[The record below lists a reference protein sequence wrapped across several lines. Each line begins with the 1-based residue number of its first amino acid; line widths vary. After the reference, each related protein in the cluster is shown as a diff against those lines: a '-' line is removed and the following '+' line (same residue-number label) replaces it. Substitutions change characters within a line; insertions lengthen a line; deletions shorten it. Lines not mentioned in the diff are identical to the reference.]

1 MRSRDEGVAGFYVD
15 LPALLTIMIGL
26 SIFTVSIYSAHASYL
41 ERRREGE
48 MSRRLDNFV
57 KEFRNYKYVADSPG
71 VFAADRLSNLN
82 TSMIQ
87 ETYPPDSLR
96 YHYRIEIED
105 NSGYQK
111 DHSVEFN
118 TSDMPANKDIYA
130 KSTSVIITD
139 GSGRSHLA
147 RMTVYIWEVS

>member
-1 MRSRDEGVAGFYVD
+1 MRSREDGIAGFYVD

-41 ERRREGE
+41 ERRQQGE

-57 KEFRNYKYVADSPG
+57 KELRNFQYVANSPG

-82 TSMIQ
+82 TSMIK
-87 ETYPPDSLR
+87 ETYPPDTLR
-96 YHYRIEIED
+96 FHYRIEIED

-111 DHSVEFN
+111 DHSVSFA
-118 TSDMPANKDIYA
+118 TSETPTIRDVYA
-130 KSTSVIITD
+130 KSTSIMITE
-139 GSGRSHLA
+139 GSGRAHLA
-147 RMTVYIWEVS
+147 RLTVYIWEVS